1 MFVSSN
7 RLDYMLPMTS
17 PIAPIVDADPQE
29 RLLDAAESLFAEH
42 GYNGVSLRVITTR
55 AGVNIG
61 AANYYFRSKEGL
73 FRAVFARRVGPMSA
87 ERQRLLEEC
96 VARADGR
103 PPPIEEVLEAFI
115 APAIRITAS
124 PQAEA
129 FKKLSGR
136 ISTDP
141 SPEVRRTVYELYDE
155 IAARF
160 VDVLR
165 QACPH
170 LSREDLFWRLACIYG
185 AMMYVRADSG
195 RLQRLLGDNLVMT
208 NSEAALH
215 HIIPFLAAGMR
226 LPPIG

>member
-1 MFVSSN
+1 
-7 RLDYMLPMTS
+7 LTAPTS
-17 PIAPIVDADPQE
+17 DTDPQE

-42 GYNGVSLRVITTR
+42 GYNGVSLRMITAR
-55 AGVNIG
+55 AGVNIA

-73 FRAVFARRVGPMSA
+73 FRAVFARRVGPMSV
-87 ERQRLLEEC
+87 ERQQLLDEC
-96 VARADGR
+96 IARAGGR
-103 PPPIEEVLEAFI
+103 APPVEEVLEAFI

-141 SPEVRRTVYELYDE
+141 SPEVRRTVYELYDD
-155 IAARF
+155 IAVRF

-170 LSREDLFWRLACIYG
+170 LSREDLFWRLSCIYG

-195 RLQRLLGDNLVMT
+195 RLQRLLGDDLMMT
-208 NSEAALH
+208 DSEAALRH
-215 HIIPFLAAGMR
+215 LIPFLAAGMK

>member
-1 MFVSSN
+1 MFGMS
-7 RLDYMLPMTS
+7 LTAPTS
-17 PIAPIVDADPQE
+17 DTDPQE

-42 GYNGVSLRVITTR
+42 GYNGVSLRMITAS
-55 AGVNIG
+55 AGVNIA

-73 FRAVFARRVGPMSA
+73 FRAVFARRVGPMSV
-87 ERQRLLEEC
+87 ERQQLLDEC
-96 VARADGR
+96 IARAGGR
-103 PPPIEEVLEAFI
+103 APPVEEVLEAFI

-141 SPEVRRTVYELYDE
+141 SPEVRRTVYELYDD
-155 IAARF
+155 IAVRF

-170 LSREDLFWRLACIYG
+170 LSREDLFWRLSCIYG

-195 RLQRLLGDNLVMT
+195 RLQRLLGDDLMMT
-208 NSEAALH
+208 DSEAALRH
-215 HIIPFLAAGMR
+215 LIPFLAAGMK

>member
-1 MFVSSN
+1 MFDMS
-7 RLDYMLPMTS
+7 LTAPTS
-17 PIAPIVDADPQE
+17 DTDPQE

-42 GYNGVSLRVITTR
+42 GYNGVSLRMITAS
-55 AGVNIG
+55 AGVNIA

-73 FRAVFARRVGPMSA
+73 FRAVFARRVGPMSV
-87 ERQRLLEEC
+87 ERQQLLDEC
-96 VARADGR
+96 IARAGGR
-103 PPPIEEVLEAFI
+103 APPVEEVLEAFI

-141 SPEVRRTVYELYDE
+141 SPEVRRTVYELYDD
-155 IAARF
+155 IAVRF

-170 LSREDLFWRLACIYG
+170 LSREDLFWRLSCIYG

-195 RLQRLLGDNLVMT
+195 RLQRLLGDDLMMT
-208 NSEAALH
+208 DSEAALRH
-215 HIIPFLAAGMR
+215 LIPFLAAGMK

>member
-1 MFVSSN
+1 MFDMS
-7 RLDYMLPMTS
+7 LTAPTS
-17 PIAPIVDADPQE
+17 DTDPQE

-42 GYNGVSLRVITTR
+42 GYNGVSLRMITGS
-55 AGVNIG
+55 AGVNIA

-73 FRAVFARRVGPMSA
+73 FRAVFARRVGPMSV
-87 ERQRLLEEC
+87 ERQQLLDEC
-96 VARADGR
+96 IARAGGR
-103 PPPIEEVLEAFI
+103 APPVEEVLEAFI

-141 SPEVRRTVYELYDE
+141 SPEVRRTVYELYDD
-155 IAARF
+155 IAVRF

-170 LSREDLFWRLACIYG
+170 LSREDLFWRLSCIYG

-195 RLQRLLGDNLVMT
+195 RLQRLLGDDLMMT
-208 NSEAALH
+208 DSEAALRH
-215 HIIPFLAAGMR
+215 LIPFLAAGMK

>member
-1 MFVSSN
+1 MFVSID
-7 RLDYMLPMTS
+7 RLDYMFRMRLAQTLVE
-17 PIAPIVDADPQE
+17 IDPQE

-42 GYNGVSLRVITTR
+42 GYNGVSLRTITAR

-73 FRAVFARRVGPMSA
+73 FRAVFARRLGPMTA
-87 ERQRLLEEC
+87 ERERLLDAC
-96 VARADGR
+96 VARAGNG
-103 PPPIEEVLEAFI
+103 PPPVEEVLEAFLG
-115 APAIRITAS
+115 PAIRISAS

-141 SPEVRRTVYELYDE
+141 SPEVRRTVYELYDD

-165 QACPH
+165 KACPH
-170 LSREDLFWRLACIYG
+170 LSREDLFWRLSCIYG

-195 RLQRLLGDNLVMT
+195 RLQRLLGDDLVMT
-208 NSEAALH
+208 DSEAALRH
-215 HIIPFLAAGMR
+215 VIPFLAAGMKLR
-226 LPPIG
+226 PIG

>member
-1 MFVSSN
+1 MS
-7 RLDYMLPMTS
+7 LTAPTS
-17 PIAPIVDADPQE
+17 DTDPQA

-42 GYNGVSLRVITTR
+42 GYNGVSLRMITAS
-55 AGVNIG
+55 AGVNIA

-73 FRAVFARRVGPMSA
+73 FRAVFARRVGPMSV
-87 ERQRLLEEC
+87 ERQQLLDEC
-96 VARADGR
+96 ITRAGGR
-103 PPPIEEVLEAFI
+103 APPVEEVLEAFI

-141 SPEVRRTVYELYDE
+141 SPEVRRTVYELYDD
-155 IAARF
+155 IAVRF

-170 LSREDLFWRLACIYG
+170 LPREDLFWRLSCIYG

-195 RLQRLLGDNLVMT
+195 RLQRLLGDDLIMT
-208 NSEAALH
+208 DSEAALRH
-215 HIIPFLAAGMR
+215 LIPFLAAGMK

>member
-1 MFVSSN
+1 MFCMN
-7 RLDYMLPMTS
+7 PTEPTLD
-17 PIAPIVDADPQE
+17 IDPQE

-42 GYNGVSLRVITTR
+42 GYNGVSLRVITAS

-87 ERQRLLEEC
+87 ERQRLLDEC
-96 VARADGR
+96 IAHAGGG
-103 PPPIEEVLEAFI
+103 PPPVEEVLEAFI

-136 ISTDP
+136 TSTDP

-155 IAARF
+155 IAVRF
-160 VDVLR
+160 VDVLQ

-170 LSREDLFWRLACIYG
+170 LSRDDLFWRLACIYG

-195 RLQRLLGDNLVMT
+195 RLQRLLGDDLVMT
-208 NSEAALH
+208 DSEAALR
-215 HIIPFLAAGMR
+215 HIIPFLAAGMKS
-226 LPPIG
+226 PPVG

>member
-1 MFVSSN
+1 
-7 RLDYMLPMTS
+7 LTAPTS
-17 PIAPIVDADPQE
+17 DTDPQE
-29 RLLDAAESLFAEH
+29 RLLDAAESLFADH
-42 GYNGVSLRVITTR
+42 GYNGVSLRMITAS
-55 AGVNIG
+55 AGVNIA

-73 FRAVFARRVGPMSA
+73 FRAVFARRVGPMSV
-87 ERQRLLEEC
+87 ERQQLLDEC
-96 VARADGR
+96 IARAGGR
-103 PPPIEEVLEAFI
+103 APPVEEVLEAFI

-141 SPEVRRTVYELYDE
+141 SPEVRRTVYELYDD
-155 IAARF
+155 IAVRF
-160 VDVLR
+160 VDALR

-170 LSREDLFWRLACIYG
+170 LSREDLFWRLSCIYG

-195 RLQRLLGDNLVMT
+195 RLQRLLGDDLMMT
-208 NSEAALH
+208 DSEAALRH
-215 HIIPFLAAGMR
+215 LIPFLAAGMK

>member
-1 MFVSSN
+1 MS
-7 RLDYMLPMTS
+7 LTAPTS
-17 PIAPIVDADPQE
+17 DTDPQE

-42 GYNGVSLRVITTR
+42 GYNGVSLRMITAS
-55 AGVNIG
+55 AGVNIA

-73 FRAVFARRVGPMSA
+73 FRAVFARRVGPMSV
-87 ERQRLLEEC
+87 ERQQLLDEC
-96 VARADGR
+96 IARAGGR
-103 PPPIEEVLEAFI
+103 APPVEEVLEAFI

-141 SPEVRRTVYELYDE
+141 SPEVRRTVYELYDD
-155 IAARF
+155 IAVRF

-170 LSREDLFWRLACIYG
+170 LSREDLFWRLSCIYG

-195 RLQRLLGDNLVMT
+195 RLQRLLGDDLMMT
-208 NSEAALH
+208 DSEAALRH
-215 HIIPFLAAGMR
+215 LIPFLAAGMK

>member
-1 MFVSSN
+1 MSTEF
-7 RLDYMLPMTS
+7 
-17 PIAPIVDADPQE
+17 APALEGDPQQ

-42 GYNGVSLRVITTR
+42 GYHGVSLRTITAA
-55 AGVNIG
+55 AGVNVA

-87 ERQRLLEEC
+87 ERHRLLDAC
-96 VARADGR
+96 IARAAGK

-115 APAIRITAS
+115 APAVRITAS

-136 ISTDP
+136 TSTDP

-155 IAARF
+155 VAARF

-170 LSREDLFWRLACIYG
+170 LSREDLFWRLSCIYG
-185 AMMYVRADSG
+185 AMMYVRADNG
-195 RLQRLLGDNLVMT
+195 RLQGLLGRDLDMMD
-208 NSEAALH
+208 SEAALRH
-215 HIIPFLAAGMR
+215 LIPFLAAGMK
-226 LPPIG
+226 LPPLD

>member
-1 MFVSSN
+1 MFDMP
-7 RLDYMLPMTS
+7 LTAPTS
-17 PIAPIVDADPQE
+17 DTDPQE

-42 GYNGVSLRVITTR
+42 GYNGVSLRMITAS
-55 AGVNIG
+55 AGVNIA

-73 FRAVFARRVGPMSA
+73 FRAVFARRVGPMSV
-87 ERQRLLEEC
+87 ERQQLLDEC
-96 VARADGR
+96 IARAGGR
-103 PPPIEEVLEAFI
+103 APPVEEVLEAFI

-141 SPEVRRTVYELYDE
+141 SPEVRRTVYELYDD
-155 IAARF
+155 IAVRF

-170 LSREDLFWRLACIYG
+170 LSREDLFWRLSCIYG

-195 RLQRLLGDNLVMT
+195 RLQRLLGDDLMMT
-208 NSEAALH
+208 DSEAALRH
-215 HIIPFLAAGMR
+215 LIPFLAAGMK